1 MRRLL
6 PCLPLILSLAACVS
20 DLALQAQPQPA
31 PQPMPPGALRVMMCE
46 IRDESGTGWVPG
58 FLMLTRQTAGPH
70 SGRIE
75 VFDPILQNL
84 VGRPVAA
91 QVTADDGASR
101 SYGWALSGVRNGSG
115 QYAARLDYRLTV
127 SKSDGA
133 AQVTAVAEGYD
144 NIMHGQGR
152 CLSPAEG

>member
-6 PCLPLILSLAACVS
+6 PCLPLLLSLAACVS
-20 DLALQAQPQPA
+20 SAPPPQPA
-31 PQPMPPGALRVMMCE
+31 PPPLAPGALRVMMCE
-46 IRDESGTGWVPG
+46 IRDESGTGWVPS

-91 QVTADDGASR
+91 QVTVDDGASR

>member
-6 PCLPLILSLAACVS
+6 PCLPLLLSLAACVS
-20 DLALQAQPQPA
+20 SAPPPQPA
-31 PQPMPPGALRVMMCE
+31 PPALAPGALRVMMCE

-133 AQVTAVAEGYD
+133 AHVTAVAEGYD

>member
-6 PCLPLILSLAACVS
+6 PCLPLLLSLAACVS
-20 DLALQAQPQPA
+20 SAPPPQPA
-31 PQPMPPGALRVMMCE
+31 PPPLAPGALRVMMCE
-46 IRDESGTGWVPG
+46 IRDESGTGWVPS

-91 QVTADDGASR
+91 QVTADDGASL